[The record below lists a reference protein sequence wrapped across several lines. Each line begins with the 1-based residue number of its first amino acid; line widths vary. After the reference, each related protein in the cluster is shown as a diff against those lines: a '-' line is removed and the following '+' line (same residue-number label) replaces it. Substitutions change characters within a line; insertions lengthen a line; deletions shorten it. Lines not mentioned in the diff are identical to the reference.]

1 MSVLSRLPFGK
12 PRPERNAALVS
23 QGIEIDPVDESTL
36 VINMGPQHPSTHGVL
51 RLVLELDGEVIVRV
65 TPHIGYVHT
74 GIEKEGEFQQYVKA
88 VTITDR
94 MDYVSAHINNLAF
107 SLSVERLLG
116 VEPPPRGR
124 YLRVLLSEIQRM
136 ASHLVWLGTHA
147 LDIGA
152 MTVFFYAFRERE
164 KLLDLTEMLSGV
176 RLMPSWIIP
185 GGLRGDVPDGFFER
199 CKAILD
205 EFPRRVD
212 EYETLLDQ
220 NPIWR
225 ERTQGIGVISAEE
238 CFGLGVSG
246 PTLRASGVAYDVR
259 KASPYSGFE
268 EFSFGVPTGEFGDVN
283 DRYRVRMAELRQSR
297 EIAKQAI
304 ERMPDGPTNVDDLK
318 VVPPARADLDRSMEA
333 VIHHFK
339 LWTHGITPPAG
350 EAYVPVESPKGELG
364 FYVVSDG
371 SNYPWRMHLRGPS
384 FMNLQ
389 ALSRMCEGRLVA
401 DVVAI
406 IGSIDIV
413 LGEIDR

>member
-1 MSVLSRLPFGK
+1 M
-12 PRPERNAALVS
+12 AA
-23 QGIEIDPVDESTL
+23 QGIELDPVDESTL
-36 VINMGPQHPSTHGVL
+36 VLNMGPQHPSTHGVL
-51 RLVLELDGEVIVRV
+51 RLILELDGETIVGV

-74 GIEKEGEFQQYVKA
+74 GIEKEGEYQPYLKA

-94 MDYVSAHINNLAF
+94 LDYVSAHINNLAF
-107 SLSVERLLG
+107 VLSVERLLG
-116 VEPPPRGR
+116 IEPPPRGKC
-124 YLRVLLSEIQRM
+124 LRVLLSEIQRM

-176 RLMPSWIIP
+176 RLMPSWIVP
-185 GGLRGDVPDGFFER
+185 GGLRADIPQGWLER

-205 EFPRRVD
+205 DLPRRCD
-212 EYETLLDQ
+212 EYEALLDQ
-220 NPIWR
+220 NPIWC
-225 ERTQGIGVISAEE
+225 ERTQGVGLISGEE
-238 CFGLGVSG
+238 CIALGVTG
-246 PTLRASGVAYDVR
+246 PSLRACGVRYDVR
-259 KASPYSGFE
+259 KALPYSGFE
-268 EFSFGVPTGEFGDVN
+268 DYDFGVPVGEHGDVN

-297 EIAKQAI
+297 EIAKQAV
-304 ERMPDGPTNVDDLK
+304 ERMPDGPVSISDPK
-318 VVPPARADLDRSMEA
+318 IVPPPRTELDRSMEA

-339 LWTHGITPPAG
+339 LWTEGFRPPVG

-371 SNYPWRMHLRGPS
+371 SNCPWRMHLRSPS

-389 ALSRMCEGRLVA
+389 ALSRMCQGRLIA

-406 IGSIDIV
+406 VGSLDIV

>member
-1 MSVLSRLPFGK
+1 MDPLRS
-12 PRPERNAALVS
+12 AALTS
-23 QGIEIDPVDESTL
+23 QGVELDPIDESTL
-36 VINMGPQHPSTHGVL
+36 VLNMGPQHPSTHGVL
-51 RLVLELDGEVIVRV
+51 RLVLELDGEVIVKV

-74 GIEKEGEFQQYVKA
+74 GIEKEGEYQSYLKA

-94 MDYVSAHINNLAF
+94 LDYVSAHINNLAYC
-107 SLSVERLLG
+107 LSVERLLG
-116 VEPPPRGR
+116 VEPPPRGQV
-124 YLRVLLSEIQRM
+124 LRVLLAEIQRM

-185 GGLRGDVPDGFFER
+185 GGLRGDIPPGWAER
-199 CKAILD
+199 CKAVLD
-205 EFPRRVD
+205 DLPARFD
-212 EYETLLDQ
+212 EYEALLDQ
-220 NPIWR
+220 NPIWC
-225 ERTQGIGVISAEE
+225 ERTQGVGVITAEE
-238 CFGLGVSG
+238 CYALGVSG
-246 PTLRASGVAYDVR
+246 PSLRACGVPYDIR
-259 KASPYSGFE
+259 KTEPYSGYDQFE
-268 EFSFGVPTGEFGDVN
+268 FGVPVGEHGDVN

-297 EIAKQAI
+297 EIAKQAL
-304 ERMPDGPTNVDDLK
+304 ERLPDGPVSIDDPK
-318 VVPPARADLDRSMEA
+318 IVPPPRAELDRSMEA

-339 LWTHGITPPAG
+339 LWTEGFAPPPG

-364 FYVVSDG
+364 FYIVSDG
-371 SNYPWRMHLRGPS
+371 SSSPWRMHLRAPS

-406 IGSIDIV
+406 IGSLDIV

>member
-1 MSVLSRLPFGK
+1 M
-12 PRPERNAALVS
+12 AA
-23 QGIEIDPVDESTL
+23 QGIELDPVDESTL
-36 VINMGPQHPSTHGVL
+36 VLNMGPQHPSTHGVL
-51 RLVLELDGEVIVRV
+51 RLILELDGETIVGV

-74 GIEKEGEFQQYVKA
+74 GIEKEGEYQTYLKA

-94 MDYVSAHINNLAF
+94 LDYVSAHINNLAF
-107 SLSVERLLG
+107 VLSVERLLG
-116 VEPPPRGR
+116 IEPPPRGKC
-124 YLRVLLSEIQRM
+124 LRVLLSEIQRM

-176 RLMPSWIIP
+176 RLMPSWIVP
-185 GGLRGDVPDGFFER
+185 GGLRADVPQGWLER

-205 EFPRRVD
+205 DLPRRCD
-212 EYETLLDQ
+212 EYEALLDQ
-220 NPIWR
+220 NPIWC
-225 ERTQGIGVISAEE
+225 ERTQGVGVISGEE
-238 CFGLGVSG
+238 CIALGVTG
-246 PTLRASGVAYDVR
+246 PSLRACGVRYDVR
-259 KASPYSGFE
+259 KAFPYSGFE
-268 EFSFGVPTGEFGDVN
+268 DYDFGVPVGEHGDVN

-297 EIAKQAI
+297 EIAKQAV
-304 ERMPDGPTNVDDLK
+304 ERMPDGPVSVSDPK
-318 VVPPARADLDRSMEA
+318 IVPPPRAELDRSMEA

-339 LWTHGITPPAG
+339 LWTEGFRPPAG

-371 SNYPWRMHLRGPS
+371 GACPWRMHLRSPS

-389 ALSRMCEGRLVA
+389 ALSRMCQGRLIA

-406 IGSIDIV
+406 VGSLDIV

>member
-1 MSVLSRLPFGK
+1 MKRDAVDPNVHSRLG
-12 PRPERNAALVS
+12 RSAALIA
-23 QGIEIDPVDESTL
+23 QGVEVDPIDESTL
-36 VINMGPQHPSTHGVL
+36 VLNMGPQHPSTHGVL
-51 RLVLELDGEVIVRV
+51 RLVLELDGEVIVKV

-74 GIEKEGEFQQYVKA
+74 GIEKEGEFQTYLKA

-94 MDYVSAHINNLAF
+94 MDYVSAHINNLAYV
-107 SLSVERLLG
+107 LAVEKLLG
-116 VEPPPRGR
+116 VAPPPRGR
-124 YLRVLLSEIQRM
+124 FLRVLLCEIQRM

-164 KLLDLTEMLSGV
+164 KLLDLTEMMSGV
-176 RLMPSWIIP
+176 RLMPSWIVP
-185 GGLRGDVPDGFFER
+185 GGLRGDAPEGWFER
-199 CKAILD
+199 CKAVLD
-205 EFPRRVD
+205 ELPRKFD

-225 ERTQGIGVISAEE
+225 ERTQDIGAITADD

-246 PTLRASGVAYDVR
+246 PTLRACGVAYDCR
-259 KASPYSGFE
+259 KASPYSSYDLFD
-268 EFSFGVPTGEFGDVN
+268 FGIPVGEYGDVN

-304 ERMPDGPTNVDDLK
+304 ERMPDGPINVEDLK
-318 VVPPARADLDRSMEA
+318 VVPPPRAELDRSMEA

-339 LWTHGITPPAG
+339 LWTHGITPPPG
-350 EAYVPVESPKGELG
+350 EAYVPVESPKGEIG
-364 FYVVSDG
+364 FYIVSDG

-389 ALSRMCEGRLVA
+389 ALSRMCEGRMLA

>member
-1 MSVLSRLPFGK
+1 MDPLRS
-12 PRPERNAALVS
+12 AALTS
-23 QGIEIDPVDESTL
+23 QGVELDPIDESTL
-36 VINMGPQHPSTHGVL
+36 VLNMGPQHPSTHGVL
-51 RLVLELDGEVIVRV
+51 RLVLELDGEVIVKV

-74 GIEKEGEFQQYVKA
+74 GIEKEGEYQSYLKA

-94 MDYVSAHINNLAF
+94 LDYVSAHINNLAYC
-107 SLSVERLLG
+107 LSVERLLG
-116 VEPPPRGR
+116 VEPPPRGQV
-124 YLRVLLSEIQRM
+124 LRVLLAEIQRM

-185 GGLRGDVPDGFFER
+185 GGLRGDIPPGWAER
-199 CKAILD
+199 CKAVLD
-205 EFPRRVD
+205 DLPARFD
-212 EYETLLDQ
+212 EYEALLDQ
-220 NPIWR
+220 NPIWC
-225 ERTQGIGVISAEE
+225 ERTQGVGVITAEE
-238 CFGLGVSG
+238 CYALGVSG
-246 PTLRASGVAYDVR
+246 PSLRACGVPYDIR
-259 KASPYSGFE
+259 KTEPYSGYEQFE
-268 EFSFGVPTGEFGDVN
+268 FGVPVGEHGDVN

-297 EIAKQAI
+297 EIAKQAL
-304 ERMPDGPTNVDDLK
+304 ERLPDGPVSIDDPK
-318 VVPPARADLDRSMEA
+318 IVPPPRAELDRSMEA

-339 LWTHGITPPAG
+339 LWTEGFAPPPG

-364 FYVVSDG
+364 FYIVSDG
-371 SNYPWRMHLRGPS
+371 SSSPWRMHLRAPS

-406 IGSIDIV
+406 IGSLDIV

>member
-1 MSVLSRLPFGK
+1 VE
-12 PRPERNAALVS
+12 RPESAALLA
-23 QGIEIDPVDESTL
+23 QGVELDPIDENTL
-36 VINMGPQHPSTHGVL
+36 VLNMGPQHPSTHGVL
-51 RLVLELDGEVIVRV
+51 RLVLELDGERIVNV

-74 GIEKEGEFQQYVKA
+74 GIEKEGEYQSYLKA

-94 MDYVSAHINNLAF
+94 LDYVSAHINNLAYC
-107 SLSVERLLG
+107 LSVERLLG
-116 VEPPPRGR
+116 IEPPPRGQ

-185 GGLRGDVPDGFFER
+185 GGLRGDVPDGWFER
-199 CKAILD
+199 CKAVLD
-205 EFPRRVD
+205 DLPRRFD
-212 EYETLLDQ
+212 EYEALLDQ
-220 NPIWR
+220 NPIWC
-225 ERTQGIGVISAEE
+225 ERTQGIGIISAED
-238 CFGLGVSG
+238 CYVFGVTG
-246 PTLRASGVAYDVR
+246 PTLRACGVPYDIR
-259 KASPYSGFE
+259 KTEPYSSYDQFT
-268 EFSFGVPTGEFGDVN
+268 FYVPTGEHGDVN

-297 EIAKQAI
+297 EIAKQAV
-304 ERMPDGPTNVDDLK
+304 ERMPDGPVSIDDPK
-318 VVPPARADLDRSMEA
+318 IVPPPRAELDRSMEA

-339 LWTHGITPPAG
+339 IWTEGFSPPPG

-364 FYVVSDG
+364 FYIVSDG
-371 SNYPWRMHLRGPS
+371 GPYPWRMHLRAPS

-389 ALSRMCEGRLVA
+389 ALSKMCQGRLVA

-406 IGSIDIV
+406 IGSLDIV

>member
-1 MSVLSRLPFGK
+1 M
-12 PRPERNAALVS
+12 PRSTALNVH
-23 QGIEIDPVDESTL
+23 GVDVDPIDESTL

-51 RLVLELDGEVIVRV
+51 RLVLELDGEVIVKV

-74 GIEKEGEFQQYVKA
+74 GIEKEGEFQSYLKA

-94 MDYVSAHINNLAF
+94 LDYVSAHINNLAYV
-107 SLSVERLLG
+107 LSVEKLLG
-116 VEPPPRGR
+116 VEPPPRGQ
-124 YLRVLLSEIQRM
+124 YLRVLLCEIQRM

-164 KLLDLTEMLSGV
+164 KLLDLTEMMSGV
-176 RLMPSWIIP
+176 RLMPSWIVP
-185 GGLRGDVPDGFFER
+185 GGLRGDAPDGWLER
-199 CKAILD
+199 CKLVLD
-205 EFPRRVD
+205 ELPARIE

-220 NPIWR
+220 NPIWC
-225 ERTQGIGVISAEE
+225 ERTQGVGVISADE
-238 CFGLGVSG
+238 CLALGVSG
-246 PTLRASGVAYDVR
+246 PTLRASGLAYDCR
-259 KASPYSGFE
+259 KATPYSSYDQFE
-268 EFSFGVPTGEFGDVN
+268 FGIPVGDYGDVN

-297 EIAKQAI
+297 EIAKQAV
-304 ERMPDGPTNVDDLK
+304 ERMPDGPINCDDLK
-318 VVPPARADLDRSMEA
+318 VVPPPRAELDRSMEA

-350 EAYVPVESPKGELG
+350 EAYVPVESPKGEIG

-371 SNYPWRMHLRGPS
+371 GNYPWRMHVRGPS

-389 ALSRMCEGRLVA
+389 ALSRMCEGRMLA